1 MTIPGRKFLLTVLV
15 FPAVLLIGACG
26 AASSE
31 DAKTMTDSAPAPAD
45 AGGAVAPGAPEGVA
59 DEASGYR
66 GADDGAATPDAQQ
79 RAVIS
84 KGQISLHTDD
94 VEKARFELQKLL
106 DKWDGVIANE
116 ESGADENGTTQL
128 ARLELRVPS
137 PRFAEAMEALAGLG
151 TLVDRSRTSEDVTTQ
166 VIDIEARIRSQRASL
181 ARIEALL
188 AEARDLNQ
196 VIAIETQLSR
206 RQADLDSLEQ
216 QQKYLADQTSLSTIT
231 VYLAVPDDDVTKD
244 DDGGFWS
251 GLTSGWKALGS
262 STEVALTVIGAVLPF
277 AGVLGLIALPSWVVW
292 RRRTGRAGRNER

>member
-1 MTIPGRKFLLTVLV
+1 MTITARKILATAFVV
-15 FPAVLLIGACG
+15 PAMLLIGACG
-26 AASSE
+26 GTSSD
-31 DAKTMTDSAPAPAD
+31 DALTSADSAPAPAD
-45 AGGAVAPGAPEGVA
+45 GRADGGVDLGVPEAVA
-59 DEASGYR
+59 DESS
-66 GADDGAATPDAQQ
+66 ADRPGDADSPKAQN

-84 KGQISLHTDD
+84 KGRISLTTED

-106 DKWDGVIANE
+106 DRWDGVIATE
-116 ESGADENGTTQL
+116 ESSADEDGTTRL
-128 ARLELRVPS
+128 ARLELRIPS
-137 PRFAEAMEALAGLG
+137 PRFATAMETLAELG

-188 AEARDLNQ
+188 AEARDLTQ

-216 QQKYLADQTSLSTIT
+216 QQKYLADQTTLSTIT
-231 VYLAVPDDDVTKD
+231 VYLAVPEEDDAE

-251 GLTSGWKALGS
+251 GLKSGWEALGS

-277 AGVLGLIALPSWVVW
+277 AGVLVLVALPGWLVW
-292 RRRTGRAGRNER
+292 RRRTGPADRSEG